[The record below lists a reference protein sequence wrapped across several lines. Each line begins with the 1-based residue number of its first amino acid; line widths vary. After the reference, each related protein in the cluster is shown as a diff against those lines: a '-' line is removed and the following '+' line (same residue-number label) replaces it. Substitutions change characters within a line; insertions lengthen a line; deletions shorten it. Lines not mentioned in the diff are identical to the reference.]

1 MMADTTRI
9 RSALEGLEDLP
20 TPVQSWVVED
30 GLDATDDPAVWVWA
44 VVETEPDAFD
54 PDSMSQLKSMAR
66 DVVWKVTD
74 GRLWPYVLIRGADE
88 AEVAS

>member
-1 MMADTTRI
+1 MIPYTAKI
-9 RSALEGLEDLP
+9 RSELEGLEDLP
-20 TPVQSWVVED
+20 TPVQSWIVED
-30 GLDATDDPAVWVWA
+30 GLDATDDPAIWVWA
-44 VVETEPDAFD
+44 VVEIEADAFD
-54 PDSMSQLKSMAR
+54 PDAMSRLKSMAN

>member
-1 MMADTTRI
+1 M
-9 RSALEGLEDLP
+9 
-20 TPVQSWVVED
+20 
-30 GLDATDDPAVWVWA
+30 
-44 VVETEPDAFD
+44 VETNAFD

>member
-30 GLDATDDPAVWVWA
+30 GLDATDDPAVWIWA
-44 VVETEPDAFD
+44 VVETNAFD

>member
-1 MMADTTRI
+1 MIADTAKI
-9 RSALEGLEDLP
+9 RSELEGLEGLP

-54 PDSMSQLKSMAR
+54 PDSMSLLKSMAH
-66 DVVWKVTD
+66 DVVWKATD